1 MIFFSY
7 ALGGVNHTLSNVSG
21 SGFDDKCFFSMTD
34 DFLFIRFGWC
44 KSYAK

>member
-21 SGFDDKCFFSMTD
+21 SGFSVDTGGLAS
-34 DFLFIRFGWC
+34 L
-44 KSYAK
+44 